1 MAVLVKVAF
10 KKDDR
15 IPVIK
20 VIREMTGFGLK
31 DALHAADAGMIM
43 EAEQVESMM
52 RSFNN
57 AKERVRPEY
66 NFTYSFSVELYV
78 DVRHPVWLPTTFR

>member
-1 MAVLVKVAF
+1 MAVLVKVVF
-10 KKDDR
+10 DKGDR

-43 EAEQVESMM
+43 EASDVENMM
-52 RSFNN
+52 RAFNS
-57 AKERVRPEY
+57 AKVRAHPEY

-78 DVRHPVWLPTTFR
+78 DMRHPVWLPSILQ